1 MCGSEVTRS
10 ARSGITDR
18 VTPTDDDS
26 LIVSDLHR
34 RGGFNNPIEGLYHF
48 DEASAERL
56 RDEGIGPAAIAKR
69 LGIGRAAVYRIL
81 GQKAPH
87 VDAGTAL

>member
-1 MCGSEVTRS
+1 M
-10 ARSGITDR
+10 
-18 VTPTDDDS
+18 TPTEDDS

-48 DEASAERL
+48 NEEFAERL
-56 RDEGIGPAAIAKR
+56 RDEGFGPAAIAKR
-69 LGIGRAAVYRIL
+69 LGIGRASVYRIL

-87 VDAGTAL
+87 LVDAGAARTAL